1 MPKFLPRSF
10 QLLPLFFFLLTACGQ
25 TEQPALRG
33 QNIIC
38 FGDSLTYGTG
48 APRNKSYPAQ
58 LSDLIGQPVIN
69 AGIPGDTTARA
80 LQRLN
85 RDVLSHSPRIVL
97 ITLGGNDLKN
107 GVPSNTAFQN
117 LNEIVKAVQAE
128 GALVVLGGIK
138 MLFWDRGYDEE
149 YEKLAEET
157 GAILIPN
164 ILNGLIGNV
173 ELMSDTIHPNEAGY
187 EIMARRFHKAIA
199 LYL

>member
-1 MPKFLPRSF
+1 MPTFLPRSF
-10 QLLPLFFFLLTACGQ
+10 QLFLLFFPLLTACGQ

-117 LNEIVKAVQAE
+117 LNEIVKAIQAE

-164 ILNGLIGNV
+164 ILNGLMGNE
-173 ELMSDTIHPNEAGY
+173 ELMSDTIHPNAAGY
-187 EIMARRFHKAIA
+187 EIMARRFQKAIA